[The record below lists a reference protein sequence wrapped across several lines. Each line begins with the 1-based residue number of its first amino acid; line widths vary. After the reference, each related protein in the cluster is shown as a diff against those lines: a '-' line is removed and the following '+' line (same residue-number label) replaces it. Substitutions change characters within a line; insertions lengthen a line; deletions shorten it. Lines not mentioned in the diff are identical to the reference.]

1 MSSPGGTGWFSFA
14 CAKPRTQRS
23 TLLEANLAAK
33 SETVPL
39 CVPCET
45 GESGL
50 RRVSTNGSLLSEA
63 STAPGMRDGA
73 EGHSRRASF
82 ADQQQ
87 QPLEKM
93 CATVPKVIFTLAPGS
108 HLLTLPLPPARRFYV
123 PSRVDL
129 SAMIDEED
137 EDDDSDDVATILEKL
152 RRSDEQEDLCDSY
165 EEAKL
170 LVWMR
175 LQQEAARKTWGIK
188 GSAAA
193 IAEYRRGQ
201 LLRWGQAERACD
213 GAKKP
218 VEGNGQQAPSGSHD
232 AAGTSTEGSSSGAPG
247 SPAQRRRTLLAAAMQ
262 SRKDGEF
269 AHAPPDDGAIAR
281 FLDGLR
287 DVLKPRGLSEE
298 MPLGEDAR
306 ASSAGAPPLHG
317 TDGLWATAT
326 AAAAA
331 AAAAITSPSSSASS
345 TSSSPA
351 VPPSSPS
358 PPSPPLPSSRQAAL
372 PPALASEEPLPPAAR
387 QLWGVALGGTEP
399 GSSTEPG
406 SPACERG
413 EDQVDVLVDALDS
426 RVGDAFSQF
435 VSLFRSASPPA
446 RPPARSPPGSPP
458 GSPPR
463 IRQRDLPAVS

>member
-1 MSSPGGTGWFSFA
+1 MSPPGGIGWFSFA

-50 RRVSTNGSLLSEA
+50 RRVATNGSLLSEA
-63 STAPGMRDGA
+63 STAPGMRDGV

-93 CATVPKVIFTLAPGS
+93 CATMPKVFSVGARI
-108 HLLTLPLPPARRFYV
+108 HLLTLPPCPARRFYV

-129 SAMIDEED
+129 AAMINEED
-137 EDDDSDDVATILEKL
+137 EDDDSDDVATILGKL
-152 RRSDEQEDLCDSY
+152 RRSDEQEDLCNSY

-175 LQQEAARKTWGIK
+175 IQQEAARKTWGIK
-188 GSAAA
+188 GNAAA
-193 IAEYRRGQ
+193 VAEYRRGQ

-213 GAKKP
+213 GTKKS
-218 VEGNGQQAPSGSHD
+218 VEGNGQQAPTGSHD

-247 SPAQRRRTLLAAAMQ
+247 SPAQRRRALLAAAMQ
-262 SRKDGEF
+262 SRKGDEF

-306 ASSAGAPPLHG
+306 GSSAGAPPLHG

-331 AAAAITSPSSSASS
+331 AAAAITSPSSSPSS
-345 TSSSPA
+345 PSSSPA
-351 VPPSSPS
+351 LPFPPAS
-358 PPSPPLPSSRQAAL
+358 PPSPPLPSSRQAAP

-446 RPPARSPPGSPP
+446 RLPARSPPGSPP
-458 GSPPR
+458 R
-463 IRQRDLPAVS
+463 IWQRDLPAVS

>member
-1 MSSPGGTGWFSFA
+1 MSPPGGIGWFSFA

-50 RRVSTNGSLLSEA
+50 RRVATNGSLLSEA
-63 STAPGMRDGA
+63 STALGMRDGV

-87 QPLEKM
+87 QPLEK
-93 CATVPKVIFTLAPGS
+93 I
-108 HLLTLPLPPARRFYV
+108 FYV

-129 SAMIDEED
+129 AAMINEED

-152 RRSDEQEDLCDSY
+152 RRSDEQEDLCNSY

-175 LQQEAARKTWGIK
+175 VQQEAARKTWGIK
-188 GSAAA
+188 GNAAA
-193 IAEYRRGQ
+193 VAEYRQGQ

-213 GAKKP
+213 GTKKS
-218 VEGNGQQAPSGSHD
+218 VEGNGQQAPTGSHD
-232 AAGTSTEGSSSGAPG
+232 AAGTSTEGRSSGAPG
-247 SPAQRRRTLLAAAMQ
+247 SPARRRRALLAAAMQ
-262 SRKDGEF
+262 SRKGDEF

-306 ASSAGAPPLHG
+306 GSSAGAPPLHG

-331 AAAAITSPSSSASS
+331 AAAAITSPSSS
-345 TSSSPA
+345 PA
-351 VPPSSPS
+351 LPFPPAS
-358 PPSPPLPSSRQAAL
+358 PPSPPLPSSRQAAP
-372 PPALASEEPLPPAAR
+372 PPAIASEEPLPPAAR

-399 GSSTEPG
+399 GSPIEPG

-446 RPPARSPPGSPP
+446 RLPARSPPEI
-458 GSPPR
+458 PPR
-463 IRQRDLPAVS
+463 IWQRDLPAVS

>member
-1 MSSPGGTGWFSFA
+1 
-14 CAKPRTQRS
+14 
-23 TLLEANLAAK
+23 
-33 SETVPL
+33 
-39 CVPCET
+39 
-45 GESGL
+45 
-50 RRVSTNGSLLSEA
+50 
-63 STAPGMRDGA
+63 
-73 EGHSRRASF
+73 
-82 ADQQQ
+82 
-87 QPLEKM
+87 
-93 CATVPKVIFTLAPGS
+93 
-108 HLLTLPLPPARRFYV
+108 
-123 PSRVDL
+123 
-129 SAMIDEED
+129 MIDEED

-247 SPAQRRRTLLAAAMQ
+247 SPSQRRRTLLAAAMQ

-306 ASSAGAPPLHG
+306 APSAGAPPLHG

-406 SPACERG
+406 SPARERG

-458 GSPPR
+458 R